1 VNNTLETYNL
11 SVGYNGNVI
20 QRDLN
25 LKAAESSLI
34 SLIGTNGTGKSTL
47 LRSLA
52 SLQPVLGGNIHING
66 QDISHLHPQDRA
78 KKISVVLTDVIN
90 VQHLSVF
97 DLVAM
102 GRMPYTSWSNR
113 LSQKDND
120 IVMKAIENVNLAHKT
135 HSMVNELSDGERQRA
150 SIARA
155 LAQDTPL
162 ILLDEPTS
170 HLDLPN
176 RVEIMLLLRRLAD
189 NQQKTIIISTHE
201 LNLAFRSSHQIWL
214 LSKESPILCDIPSN
228 VIDNPLF
235 QSSFTTP
242 NFNPKEL
249 LNLKL

>member
-1 VNNTLETYNL
+1 MNNTLQTYNL
-11 SVGYNGNVI
+11 SIGYNKNII
-20 QRDLN
+20 QRNLN
-25 LKAAESSLI
+25 LEATPSSLI

-52 SLQPVLGGNIHING
+52 TLQPILSGTILING
-66 QDISHLHPQDRA
+66 QDINRLHHQERA

-97 DLVAM
+97 ELVAM
-102 GRMPYTSWSNR
+102 GRMPYTSWSNH
-113 LSQKDND
+113 LSDKDND
-120 IVMKAIENVNLAHKT
+120 IVMNAIANVNLAHKA
-135 HSMVNELSDGERQRA
+135 HNMVNELSDGERQRA

-170 HLDLPN
+170 HLDMPN

-201 LNLAFRSSHQIWL
+201 LSLAFQSSHQIWL

-228 VIDNPLF
+228 LIDNPLF
-235 QSSFTTP
+235 KSSFTTP